1 MFNNCLLL
9 IFNDKYVAFHV
20 SAMTQTI
27 ESAFNSIKGKLLEP
41 NFISYIEDKILHK
54 FVHETI
60 KSNKLVCVDVEYL
73 DYLDIIRFFYINHEG
88 DEEIEFQVDCI
99 VKLIHCQ

>member
-1 MFNNCLLL
+1 MYNNCLLL
-9 IFNDKYVAFHV
+9 IFRDQYVGFHV

-60 KSNKLVCVDVEYL
+60 KSNK
-73 DYLDIIRFFYINHEG
+73 FFLMAKTTKPPITRRLTAHRLIELFLMACHEV
-88 DEEIEFQVDCI
+88 F
-99 VKLIHCQ
+99 HPR